1 MVMTEQNIMR
11 KKMANTIRFL
21 AADMVQKANSGHPGA
36 PMGLADIAVV
46 LSEKL
51 SHNPKN
57 PKWLNRDRLVFSGG
71 HGSALIYSLLHLWG
85 YDVSLDDLK
94 DFRQLDSKTPGHPEY
109 GHTDGIEIT
118 TGPLGQ
124 GIANAVGFAMA
135 EAYTAN
141 QVNSETC
148 ELIDHKVYCLCG
160 DGDLQ
165 EGISYEACALAG
177 HLGLKDMVLIYDS
190 NSITIEGDTG
200 IAWSEDV
207 AKRFEAQ
214 NWDVKKINGHCYD
227 DIEKVLEEVKSATK
241 PTIIIANTIIGK
253 GAGELEG
260 THHTHGAPLGEKIIA
275 ESKTKEGFNPDET
288 FQIPEDVLLRFRCAL
303 ENGELAEKEWI
314 HRQKEAPLLEQNEA
328 LSRLLNPDFSAIE
341 YPDFSGDAAMA
352 TRDSNGKILNAI
364 ATAIPSFLGG
374 SADLAPSNKTE
385 LKEMGDF
392 PKGRN
397 IHFGIREHA
406 MAAITNA
413 MALYGTTIP
422 FNATF
427 FVFSDYLKPAA
438 RIAAL
443 TGIQNFFVWTHDSIG
458 VGEDGP
464 THEPIEHIS
473 QFRALPNFYLWRP
486 ADATENIEAWRTAL
500 TMQAPHGFVL
510 SRQKLQTLKPKRDF
524 GEVSKGAYIVKK
536 RKGANF
542 TLMASG
548 SELMPCLKAACHLAV
563 LGIKANVVSVP
574 CLDLFNEQ
582 DAEYKATVVS
592 PDTKVLAVEA
602 ATATEFYRY
611 ADDVL
616 GMESFGASAPADLL
630 FEKFGFT
637 QEGIMKRACAL
648 MDVTY
653 REVTLGEC
661 KL

>member
-1 MVMTEQNIMR
+1 MTEQNTMR
-11 KKMANTIRFL
+11 QKMADTIRFL

-46 LSEKL
+46 LGEHL

-71 HGSALIYSLLHLWG
+71 HGTGLIYSLLHLWG
-85 YDVSLDDLK
+85 YDVSLEDLK
-94 DFRQLDSKTPGHPEY
+94 NFRQLDSKTPGHPEY

-141 QVNSETC
+141 QVNSDTC
-148 ELIDHKVYCLCG
+148 DLIDHKVYCLCG

-177 HLGLKDMVLIYDS
+177 HLGLKDLVLIYDS
-190 NSITIEGDTG
+190 NEITIEGDTS
-200 IAWSEDV
+200 IAWSENV
-207 AKRFEAQ
+207 AQRFEAQ
-214 NWDVKKINGHCYD
+214 NWNVLRINGHCYD
-227 DIEKVLEEVKSATK
+227 EIDEALNSAKTATK

-253 GAGELEG
+253 GAQGLEG
-260 THHTHGAPLGEKIIA
+260 SHETHGAPLGEETIRA
-275 ESKTKEGFNPDET
+275 SKKKAGFPEDKQ
-288 FQIPEDVLLRFRCAL
+288 FYIPEDVLLRFRCAL
-303 ENGELAEKEWI
+303 EQGELAEKEWI
-314 HRQKEAPLLEQNEA
+314 HRQKEAPLIEQNHA
-328 LSRLLNPDFSAIE
+328 LERLQHPDLSTIEFPDFTGTE
-341 YPDFSGDAAMA
+341 GLA
-352 TRDSNGKILNAI
+352 TRDSNGQILNAI
-364 ATAIPSFLGG
+364 SKALPGFIGG
-374 SADLAPSNKTE
+374 SADLSPSNKTT

-392 PKGRN
+392 PKGKN

-413 MALYGTTIP
+413 MALYGTVIP

-427 FVFSDYLKPAA
+427 FVFSDYMKPSA

-473 QFRALPNFYLWRP
+473 QFRALPNFYVWRP
-486 ADATENIEAWRTAL
+486 ADATENVEAWKTAL
-500 TMQAPHGFVL
+500 EMQAPHGFVL
-510 SRQKLQTLKPKRDF
+510 SRQKLKTLKPTRDY
-524 GEVSKGAYIVKK
+524 GEVSRGAYIVKK
-536 RKGANF
+536 RENA
-542 TLMASG
+542 TLTIMASG
-548 SELMPCLKAACHLAV
+548 SELMPSLQAGCFLEQM
-563 LGIKANVVSVP
+563 GINTNIVSVP

-582 DAEYKATVVS
+582 DKTYKETVVD
-592 PDTKVLAVEA
+592 PATKVLAVEA
-602 ATATEFYRY
+602 ASATEYYRY

-616 GMESFGASAPADLL
+616 GMESFGASAPAGEL
-630 FEKFGFT
+630 FKKFGFT
-637 QEGIMKRACAL
+637 IKGIKQRACTL
-648 MDVTY
+648 MGVENKSVTI
-653 REVTLGEC
+653 EKLGEA
-661 KL
+661 

>member
-1 MVMTEQNIMR
+1 MPNSPENQMR

-46 LSEKL
+46 LSEHL
-51 SHNPKN
+51 RHNPKN
-57 PKWLNRDRLVFSGG
+57 PKWLNRDRVVFSGG

-85 YDVSLDDLK
+85 YDVSLEDLK
-94 DFRQLDSKTPGHPEY
+94 NFRQLDSKTPGHPEY

-177 HLGLKDMVLIYDS
+177 HLGLKDLILIYDS
-190 NSITIEGDTG
+190 NSITIEGDTS

-207 AKRFEAQ
+207 GARFEAQ
-214 NWDVKKINGHCYD
+214 DWNVIKINGHCYKEID
-227 DIEKVLEEVKSATK
+227 QAITEAKKATQR
-241 PTIIIANTIIGK
+241 PTIIIANTIIGR
-253 GAGELEG
+253 GADGLEG
-260 THHTHGAPLGEKIIA
+260 SHETHGAPLGDSCIK
-275 ESKTKEGFNPDET
+275 ESKIKAEFNPDES
-288 FQIPEDVLLRFRCAL
+288 FMIPEDVLIRFRCAV
-303 ENGELAEKEWI
+303 EKGEVYEKEWI
-314 HRQKEAPLLEQNEA
+314 HRQNEAPLIEQNEA
-328 LSRLLNPDFSAIE
+328 LKRLLNPDISSINF
-341 YPDFSGDAAMA
+341 PDFSSETAVA

-364 ATAIPSFLGG
+364 ATAIPSFIGG

-385 LKEMGDF
+385 LKNMGDF
-392 PKGRN
+392 PKGKN
-397 IHFGIREHA
+397 IHFGIREHS

-413 MALYGTTIP
+413 MALYGTVIP

-427 FVFSDYLKPAA
+427 FVFSDYLKPSA

-443 TGIQNFFVWTHDSIG
+443 SHIQNFFIWTHDSIG

-464 THEPIEHIS
+464 THEPIEQLS
-473 QFRALPNFYLWRP
+473 QFRALPNFYVWRP
-486 ADATENIEAWRTAL
+486 ADATENVEAWKKAL
-500 TMQAPHGFVL
+500 DIQAPNAFVL
-510 SRQKLQTLKPKRDF
+510 SRQKLPMISGNSAF
-524 GEVSKGAYIVKK
+524 GSVSNGAYLLLENKDAKV
-536 RKGANF
+536 

-548 SELMPCLKAACHLAV
+548 SEVGIALDAAKKLDSF
-563 LGIKANVVSVP
+563 GIKTNVVSVP

-582 DAEYKATVVS
+582 DSAYKAKVINT
-592 PDTKVLAVEA
+592 DTKVLAVEA
-602 ATATEFYRY
+602 SSAVEYYRY

-616 GMESFGASAPADLL
+616 CMEGFGASAPAELL

-637 QEGIMKRACAL
+637 VDNIVNRA
-648 MDVTY
+648 
-653 REVTLGEC
+653 R
-661 KL
+661 KLIGA